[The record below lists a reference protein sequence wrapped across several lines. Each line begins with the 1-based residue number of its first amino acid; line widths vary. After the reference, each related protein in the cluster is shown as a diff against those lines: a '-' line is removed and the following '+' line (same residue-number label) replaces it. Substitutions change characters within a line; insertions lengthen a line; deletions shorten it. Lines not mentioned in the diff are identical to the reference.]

1 MAKFEWFLF
10 EWALLPTFFLKTG
23 CRHRWED
30 PEREQSAF
38 SPLLPEAIYPLQRMS
53 NSYREKIIELIEPAL
68 ETEGLELVELECL
81 RMKTRWLVRIFIDR
95 KGGATLE
102 DCTVISHQV
111 GDLLNVHDLPPGP
124 YTLEVSTPGLDRP
137 LTRDKD
143 FEHYRGNKIRV
154 RTRQPID
161 GSRNF
166 LGTLIGYTMEEGRK
180 IVTIDVDGRAVLID
194 QENIQKANLEYEIT
208 GIGRKAKG

>member
-1 MAKFEWFLF
+1 M
-10 EWALLPTFFLKTG
+10 
-23 CRHRWED
+23 
-30 PEREQSAF
+30 PESRT
-38 SPLLPEAIYPLQRMS
+38 
-53 NSYREKIIELIEPAL
+53 YRERILDLVTPAV
-68 ETEGLELVELECL
+68 EAEGLEIVELECL

-95 KGGATLE
+95 EGGATLD
-102 DCTVISHQV
+102 DCTAVSHQV

-143 FEHYRGNKIRV
+143 FETYLGSRV
-154 RTRQPID
+154 RIRTREPIE

-166 LGTLIGYTMEEGRK
+166 LGTYVDYSTEGGRR
-180 IVTIDVDGRAVLID
+180 IVTVEVDGRAVRID
-194 QENIQKANLEYEIT
+194 RENIRKANLEYDIT